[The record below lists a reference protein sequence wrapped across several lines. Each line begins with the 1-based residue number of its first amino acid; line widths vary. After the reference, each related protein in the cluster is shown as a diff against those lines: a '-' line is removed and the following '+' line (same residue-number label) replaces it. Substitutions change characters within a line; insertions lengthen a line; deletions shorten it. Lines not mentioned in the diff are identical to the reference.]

1 MTPCPTPQQLREV
14 LANHPSGPDE
24 QAVTSHVEACPR
36 CQAALEHLTRAVPA
50 PDSAPPPLG
59 GPRPDFLEG
68 LQQLLPSARL
78 PHGAQDTRS
87 NDPTPENGRGSRA
100 GERWPEVAGYEILG
114 ELGRGGM
121 GVVYQARQLRLNRL
135 VAVKMILAG
144 PHAAAHQ
151 QARFWREAE
160 AIAAFRHPNIVHV
173 YEVGEQNGQPF
184 FSMEYV
190 DGGSLARR
198 IAATPQD
205 PRAAAE
211 LVQTL
216 ARAVQAAHE
225 RGIVHRD
232 LKPAN
237 ILLQEIGVR
246 SEEIGGNA
254 TRPRLSPPHSSL
266 LAPHSYSPKITD
278 FGLAKYMEPVP
289 DGAANPAPGGLTHS
303 EAVLGSPS
311 YMAPEQAEGRP
322 ELVGSTADVYALGAI
337 LYELLTGR
345 PPFKA
350 ATPLDTVL
358 QVLHEEPVPPRRLQ
372 PKLSCDLETI
382 CLTCLQK
389 KPGQRYASAAA
400 LAEDLRRF
408 LAGDAIQAKPPSLW
422 GLGMKWIR
430 RRPALAALAFTLGA
444 AVLALVAFGVWH
456 NVQLSAQ
463 VREVRRQRQRAD
475 DTLQQALEA
484 VKFTPKLQGPEA
496 YRPNI
501 DAEQRARLDKALR
514 FYEAIL
520 ANADNAL
527 PEARE
532 RSAEAYAGMGQ
543 IHRFFG
549 KPQEA
554 RLRFEEAMRQ
564 WQALVDEFPEEI
576 RYQDGL
582 AEATEGAAQDIDGLE
597 RARDLRE
604 RIVKREPDAPAQ
616 RHRLAV
622 VYNNLAIALR
632 YKNRSQAEAYYLRA
646 IALVEPLVA
655 GGNASLTLPLAE
667 QLTNLGVFYMT
678 GNDLKQAQACFDKAL
693 TLLERP
699 LAGTDPEYRARVRA
713 LACSNLGSLK
723 QNTGKASEAVNCYQ
737 QAVQAMEAVLKVP
750 QNAQFR
756 RILGNAYGGQAMN
769 LMFLKRYAEAVPAW
783 ERYLE
788 LKPDDDPC
796 LYLISLAHV
805 GSYRRAADGAQAL
818 AAKPELSGFVLYQ
831 LACVYA
837 VAIPAVRSDAG
848 IPSSKCDRL
857 VDQYE
862 TTAVEFLRRAAAAGL
877 FKDPAHLK
885 ALEKDEDLQP
895 LRTRTDFQELLRMVK
910 SAVPAKA
917 AGPMSKT

>member
-1 MTPCPTPQQLREV
+1 MTPCPTPEQLCEV
-14 LANHPSGPDE
+14 LANHLSGPDE

-36 CQAALEHLTRAVPA
+36 CQAALEHLTRAVPV
-50 PDSAPPPLG
+50 PDSASPPLG

-68 LQQLLPSARL
+68 LQQLLPAARL
-78 PHGAQDTRS
+78 PHGAEDTRS
-87 NDPTPENGRGSRA
+87 NDPTPDGRGSRA

-135 VAVKMILAG
+135 VAIKMILAG
-144 PHAAAHQ
+144 PHAAADQ

-237 ILLQEIGVR
+237 ILIADCRLQIADLSEGIIADNSEILNLQ
-246 SEEIGGNA
+246 SAI
-254 TRPRLSPPHSSL
+254 
-266 LAPHSYSPKITD
+266 PKITD
-278 FGLAKYMEPVP
+278 FGLAKYMGPVP

-311 YMAPEQAEGRP
+311 YMAPEQAQGRP
-322 ELVGSTADVYALGAI
+322 ELVGSAADVYALGAI

-389 KPGQRYASAAA
+389 EPRQRYASAAA

-408 LAGDAIQAKPPSLW
+408 LAGEAIQAKPPSLW
-422 GLGMKWIR
+422 GLGVKWIR
-430 RRPALAALAFTLGA
+430 RRPALAALAFTSGA

-520 ANADNAL
+520 ANPDNAL

-532 RSAEAYAGMGQ
+532 RSAQAYAGMGQ
-543 IHRFFG
+543 IHRLFG
-549 KPQEA
+549 KPQEG

-576 RYQDGL
+576 RYQNGL

-604 RIVKREPDAPAQ
+604 RLLKREPNSWEQ
-616 RHRLAV
+616 CHRLAV
-622 VYNNLAIALR
+622 SYNNLAIALR
-632 YKNRSQAEAYYLRA
+632 YKNRSQAEACYLRA
-646 IALVEPLVA
+646 IALLEPLVA

-667 QLTNLGVFYMT
+667 QLTNLGNFYMM

-713 LACSNLGSLK
+713 LACSNLGCLK
-723 QNTGKASEAVNCYQ
+723 QNTGKTAEALERYQ
-737 QAVQAMEAVLKVP
+737 EAVQAMEAVLKP
-750 QNAQFR
+750 QNTQILE
-756 RILGNAYGGQAMN
+756 ILGNAYGGQAIN
-769 LMFLKRYAEAVPAW
+769 LMHLKRYGEAVLSW

-788 LKPDDDPC
+788 LKPGDDRC

-805 GSYRRAADGAQAL
+805 GNYRRAVDGAQVL
-818 AAKPELSGFVLYQ
+818 AAKREISGFVFYQ

-837 VAIPAVRSDAG
+837 VAIPAVRGDAS

-877 FKDPAHLK
+877 FKDPAHLE
-885 ALEKDEDLQP
+885 ALLKDEDFEP
-895 LRTRTDFQELLRMVK
+895 LRARTDFQELLRMVRG
-910 SAVPAKA
+910 AVPAKA
-917 AGPMSKT
+917 AGPKKGGNP